1 MLSIEMLSAFV
12 LSIVFISLIIKYA
25 QPLRLIDIPNGRSSH
40 KKPIPKGA
48 GIGFVV
54 AALMTAFLCNSD
66 LMLQNI
72 LAVAAVCIVLGTGVL
87 DDIFDLA
94 PKMKLLAILIA
105 VVMIY
110 FDGFAITDLG
120 NYMGYEIILPWLL
133 VLPFTYVSVVG
144 FSNALNLIDGIDG
157 LAGGVSM
164 VILITLL
171 AIGIK
176 FDDTFIVLISASFA
190 LALAAFML
198 FNWYPAKI
206 FMGDSGS
213 LTLGFVIA
221 MLFIKSLEY
230 INPTVV
236 LFITAIPLLDTLS
249 VIRRRLQRK
258 QSIVKADKN
267 HLHHILLSQK
277 QDVRFTAQMLIMM
290 QFVYSVI
297 GYRLIGQGDSW
308 NIIVF
313 AVLFLIYFNLFDPR
327 RRKRQK
333 KKQSEA
339 HHLHAAMRE
348 DDYESSTSVQKS
360 I

>member
-1 MLSIEMLSAFV
+1 MLSIEILSAFA
-12 LSIVFISLIIKYA
+12 LSIVFIYIIIKYA
-25 QPLRLIDIPNGRSSH
+25 RSLRLIDVPNGRSSH
-40 KKPIPKGA
+40 KNPIPKGA
-48 GIGFVV
+48 GIGFVL
-54 AALMTAFLCNSD
+54 AALITSFLCNSD
-66 LMLQNI
+66 LMLQHVLTI
-72 LAVAAVCIVLGTGVL
+72 AAVLMVLGVGVL
-87 DDIFDLA
+87 DDILDLS
-94 PKMKLLAILIA
+94 PKMKILTIFIA

-110 FDGFAITDLG
+110 FDGFAVTTLG
-120 NYMGYEIILPWLL
+120 NYMGYEVVLPWLL
-133 VLPFTYVSVVG
+133 VLPFTYFSVVG

-176 FDDTFIVLISASFA
+176 FDDAFIVLISASFS
-190 LALAAFML
+190 LALAAFMF
-198 FNWYPAKI
+198 FNWSPAKI

-258 QSIVKADKN
+258 RPIFKADKN
-267 HLHHILLSQK
+267 HLHHILLKQK
-277 QDVRFTAQMLIMM
+277 RDVRFTAQMLIMM
-290 QFVYSVI
+290 QFFFSVI
-297 GYRLIGQGDSW
+297 GYRLIGQDDSW
-308 NIIVF
+308 NIILF
-313 AVLFLIYFNLFDPR
+313 AALFVIYFNLFDPR

-333 KKQSEA
+333 KKQNEP
-339 HHLHAAMRE
+339 HHLQVAMRE
-348 DDYESSTSVQKS
+348 DDYESSTTVQKTN
-360 I
+360 